1 MKILS
6 MAKRSGA
13 LPFLPMLGALRSL
26 IGEAAN
32 MAKAVNDSKAM
43 RRHDRAMEQGRE
55 LYLAPQ
61 IHGLYL
67 SLYKRGQG
75 VTVKK
80 KNVKETIK
88 MHSDATTNVQM
99 DMLARRMRVLYFRD
113 VSMRNAL
120 PTSGVETK
128 TVS

>member
-1 MKILS
+1 

-13 LPFLPMLGALRSL
+13 LPFLPMLGALKSL

-32 MAKAVNDSKAM
+32 VAKAINDSKAT

-55 LYLAPQ
+55 LYLASQ

>member
-1 MKILS
+1 

-80 KNVKETIK
+80 KNVKETINAFGRNYK
-88 MHSDATTNVQM
+88 RANGH
-99 DMLARRMRVLYFRD
+99 ARETYARTVL
-113 VSMRNAL
+113 
-120 PTSGVETK
+120 
-128 TVS
+128 